1 VPSVPRIELAVLLVE
16 DHPDVAEAL
25 VGLMRTWG
33 CRVERAAHA
42 LEALPLLEAQQFD
55 VAVLD
60 IDLPGVDGFQLAG
73 LLRGRVP
80 RLVALTARAEADS
93 AARAAEA
100 GFAVFLRKPA
110 EPAELRAALGG
121 VATDGSSPACKE

>member
-1 VPSVPRIELAVLLVE
+1 
-16 DHPDVAEAL
+16 VAEAL

-33 CRVERAAHA
+33 CRVERATHA
-42 LEALPLLEAQQFD
+42 LEALPLLDAQQFD

-80 RLVALTARAEADS
+80 RLVALTARADADS
-93 AARAAEA
+93 AARADAA
-100 GFAVFLRKPA
+100 GFDVFLRKPA
-110 EPAELRAALGG
+110 EPAELRAALRG
-121 VATDGSSPACKE
+121 VTFEGASPACKE